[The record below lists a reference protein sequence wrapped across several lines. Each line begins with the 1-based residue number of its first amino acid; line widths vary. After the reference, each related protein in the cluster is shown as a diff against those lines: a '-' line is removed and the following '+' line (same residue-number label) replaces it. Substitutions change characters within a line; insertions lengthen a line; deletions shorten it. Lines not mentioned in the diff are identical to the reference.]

1 MKSLSHSSIGSYY
14 SQSERHEKERSW
26 MKSYSYLYRLLRHI
40 TSIIKLERWQFIVI
54 IYRHLDLYTIIEVRS
69 RKRKVSIYIILL
81 LDRYV
86 RKWAKVKT
94 KKNWFFS
101 FQRNFFR
108 DPLFPPKMNSSSRRC
123 IIHTILSRTLFF
135 LFFLSFAY
143 YISVPKK
150 SCLISSREDI

>member
-1 MKSLSHSSIGSYY
+1 
-14 SQSERHEKERSW
+14 

-86 RKWAKVKT
+86 RK
-94 KKNWFFS
+94 
-101 FQRNFFR
+101 
-108 DPLFPPKMNSSSRRC
+108 
-123 IIHTILSRTLFF
+123 
-135 LFFLSFAY
+135 
-143 YISVPKK
+143 
-150 SCLISSREDI
+150 